1 MRLEH
6 AKLLL
11 NLAETGSFNQ
21 TAERFYT
28 TAQSISYR
36 VKQLEK
42 ELNVQIFYRTN
53 TGVVFTAEGEYVLEL
68 ARQIQELYQEFTH
81 KIQQE
86 RLNNEQTIETPSR
99 IKLLAVSVI
108 PLLEIKKNFTCLYP
122 EVPLIIK
129 EVDNTAVL
137 SSLLKNKCDM
147 ALWSVNRQ
155 YFEEQIKGFEDE
167 LTYEVLEQDRIVV
180 VMSAKLDLARKS
192 GSIITAQDIAE
203 KPKSKLGLLPWERHL
218 PPSTDYGVYE
228 GDNIAMHQHIILNEG
243 GITFMSEKVYLN
255 LFSSSK
261 YVAKQY
267 AHDTSLIYH
276 ILLRRKDTI
285 HPIFDTLSNIIK
297 QEFKHTSSKISH

>member
-11 NLAETGSFNQ
+11 DLAETGSFNQ
-21 TAERFYT
+21 TAERLYT

-36 VKQLEK
+36 IKQLEK
-42 ELNVQIFYRTN
+42 DLGVQIFYRTN
-53 TGVVFTAEGEYVLEL
+53 TGVVFTKEGEYALEL
-68 ARQIQELYQEFTH
+68 ARQVQSLYQEFMR

-86 RLNNEQTIETPSR
+86 RLHEQAAEIPSR

-108 PLLEIKKNFTCLYP
+108 PLLEIIKKFDCLYP
-122 EVPLIIK
+122 EVTLIIK
-129 EVDNTAVL
+129 ECDNTAVL
-137 SSLLKNKCDM
+137 SSLVQGKCDM
-147 ALWSVNRQ
+147 ALWSVNQQ
-155 YFEEQIKGFEDE
+155 YFEEQMAGFENE

-218 PPSTDYGVYE
+218 PPSADYGVYE
-228 GDNIAMHQHIILNEG
+228 GDNIDMHQHIILQEG
-243 GITFMSEKVYLN
+243 GVTFMSERTYLS
-255 LFSSSK
+255 LFNSSR

-267 AHDTSLIYH
+267 AHGTSLIYH
-276 ILLRRKDTI
+276 VLLRRKDAT
-285 HPIFDTLSNIIK
+285 HPIFAALTDIIK
-297 QEFKHTSSKISH
+297 QQFNFTF